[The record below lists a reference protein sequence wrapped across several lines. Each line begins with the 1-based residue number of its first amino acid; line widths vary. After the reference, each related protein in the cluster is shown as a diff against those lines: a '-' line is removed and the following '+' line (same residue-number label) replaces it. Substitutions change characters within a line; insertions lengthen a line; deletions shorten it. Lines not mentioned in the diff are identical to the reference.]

1 LAGDLFHLSEE
12 VFMVESWL
20 VVWQDQRQEEQ
31 RREFPTYMEA
41 WDFNQTTLKG
51 RGVVTL
57 LTDRP
62 LLSDH
67 DFRNEAAAA
76 RQLEGKGR
84 SYVPRKK

>member
-1 LAGDLFHLSEE
+1 LPGDLFHLSEE
-12 VFMVESWL
+12 VFPVESWL
-20 VVWQDQRQEEQ
+20 VVWEDQ
-31 RREFPTYMEA
+31 RREFATFLEA
-41 WDFNQTTLKG
+41 WEYNQTAWKG

-67 DFRNEAAAA
+67 DFKNEAAAA
-76 RQLEGKGR
+76 RQVEGKGR